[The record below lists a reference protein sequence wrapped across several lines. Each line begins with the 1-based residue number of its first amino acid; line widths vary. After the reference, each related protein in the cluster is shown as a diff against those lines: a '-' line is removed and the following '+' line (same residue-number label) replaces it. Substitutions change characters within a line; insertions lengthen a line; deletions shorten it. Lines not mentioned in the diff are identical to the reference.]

1 MHGRWCVRLCPVG
14 FGLFGR
20 LRAVFSYDLLFSF
33 GQFEHF
39 PAYLLACLVITLK
52 VRANVG
58 NYFSCF
64 IFLYQSDDAQNVE
77 NLRYV
82 DFVVEIFLLV
92 HESFHHFFDA
102 ALGD

>member
-1 MHGRWCVRLCPVG
+1 MCPVG

-64 IFLYQSDDAQNVE
+64 IFLYKANNAKNVQD
-77 NLRYV
+77 LRNKI
-82 DFVVEIFLLV
+82 FEI
-92 HESFHHFFDA
+92 
-102 ALGD
+102 